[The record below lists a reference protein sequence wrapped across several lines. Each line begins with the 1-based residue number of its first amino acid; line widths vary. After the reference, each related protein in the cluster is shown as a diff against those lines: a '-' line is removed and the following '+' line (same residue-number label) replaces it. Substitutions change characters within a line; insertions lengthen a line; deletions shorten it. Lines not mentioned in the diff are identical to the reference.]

1 MKLLSLPLLLAL
13 LALSHAATAQVFK
26 WVDDK
31 GVTHFSDQPPPASA
45 KAKAPAAVKTAG
57 GSGGDSGAG
66 LPYELAQAVRN
77 HPVVMYT
84 SSPCAPCEQGRSLLS
99 TRGIPFTEKSVATDA
114 DIAQMKAA
122 GGDGQMPL
130 LFIGRSK
137 ITGFQEGAWN
147 AALSAASYPATR
159 MLPANYKVARTES
172 AAPKAPEAKPDVEQS
187 TAAAV
192 AAAKAEAAR
201 VKRLPPVN
209 APTPDFR
216 F

>member
-1 MKLLSLPLLLAL
+1 MKLLSIPMLLAL
-13 LALSHAATAQVFK
+13 LAVAHTATAQVFQ

-31 GVTHFSDQPPPASA
+31 GITHFSDQPPPPGAT
-45 KAKAPAAVKTAG
+45 AKAPTALKTAA
-57 GSGGDSGAG
+57 GSASGSG

-77 HPVVMYT
+77 HPVVLYT
-84 SSPCAPCEQGRSLLS
+84 ASSCAPCDQGRSLLGA
-99 TRGIPFTEKSVATDA
+99 RGIPFTEKSVATDA

-130 LFIGRSK
+130 LFVGRNK
-137 ITGFQEGAWN
+137 ISGFQEGAWN
-147 AALSAASYPATR
+147 AALSDASYPAKR
-159 MLPANYKVARTES
+159 ILPANYKVARTES
-172 AAPKAPEAKPDVEQS
+172 AAPVEPEAKPDEEQS

>member
-1 MKLLSLPLLLAL
+1 MKLLSIPMLLAL
-13 LALSHAATAQVFK
+13 LALTHTATAQVFK

-45 KAKAPAAVKTAG
+45 KTKAPAALKTAAGG
-57 GSGGDSGAG
+57 GSGGAA
-66 LPYELAQAVRN
+66 LPYELAQAARN

-84 SSPCAPCEQGRSLLS
+84 SSPCAPCDQGRSLLGA
-99 TRGIPFTEKSVATDA
+99 RGIPFTEKSVATDA

-130 LFIGRSK
+130 LFVGRSK

-147 AALSAASYPATR
+147 AALSAASYPAR
-159 MLPANYKVARTES
+159 RVVPANFQLARTES
-172 AAPKAPEAKPDVEQS
+172 AAPAAPEAKPDEEQAS
-187 TAAAV
+187 AAAV

-201 VKRLPPVN
+201 VKRLPAVN